1 MTEIEIET
9 VAEVRSVSREAVK
22 VRIYPPT
29 DDEPMGTIMIS
40 QSRWGGDYQ
49 YISFPADKAAQIAN
63 AILEVRVK

>member
-9 VAEVRSVSREAVK
+9 VAEVQAVSREAVQ

-29 DDEPMGTIMIS
+29 DDAPMGTIMIS
-40 QSRWGGDYQ
+40 QTRWGGDFQ
-49 YISFPADKAAQIAN
+49 CITFPADKAAQIAN